1 MGTSGRYAKGEA
13 KRQEILEVALA
24 LIAEHGFKKSTLREI
39 GAAVGLSNAGVLHYF
54 GSKEELFAEVLRLR
68 DRSPAADGDG
78 DRPAPFRFEHFVD
91 VIAGNA
97 EVPGLVHL
105 FVSLSAEAVEP
116 EHKAHDF
123 FVDRYDAVRRRAAA
137 AVRAEIDSGHWSS
150 DIDPDRLAVILIALA
165 DGLQLQWL
173 LDDSVDMAD
182 HLSYLIDLIGI
193 RT

>member
-1 MGTSGRYAKGEA
+1 MTQSERPFPPIGEIFYRTRALKGREWTLKRFAGELGIDPVFLGYIEKGQRFPNEELVG
-13 KRQEILEVALA
+13 KVARMRGEDPRELLA
-24 LIAEHGFKKSTLREI
+24 VLYRDRMVHVLTREI
-39 GAAVGLSNAGVLHYF
+39 RRAIGGADEA
-54 GSKEELFAEVLRLR
+54 AE
-68 DRSPAADGDG
+68 S
-78 DRPAPFRFEHFVD
+78 
-91 VIAGNA
+91 
-97 EVPGLVHL
+97 
-105 FVSLSAEAVEP
+105 EAVEP

-123 FVDRYDAVRRRAAA
+123 FVDRYDSVRRRAAA
-137 AVRAEIDSGHWSS
+137 AVRAEIDAGHWSS